1 MTLVDERTAME
12 TEPKKRLHR
21 LVDAL
26 PAGELQAAE
35 RYLEFLSGQG
45 HPLVRA
51 LLDAPE
57 LTEALSE
64 GDHEALAEGRR
75 ALEAGDTVSDE
86 ELRTELGI

>member
-1 MTLVDERTAME
+1 ME
-12 TEPKKRLHR
+12 TGPKERLHL

-35 RYLEFLSGQG
+35 RYLEFLSGHG
-45 HPLVRA
+45 HPFVRA

-57 LTEALSE
+57 SAEPLSE
-64 GDHEALAEGRR
+64 GDREALDEGRR

-86 ELRTELGI
+86 ELRAELGI

>member
-1 MTLVDERTAME
+1 ME
-12 TEPKKRLHR
+12 TELKERLHC

-51 LLDAPE
+51 LLDVPE
-57 LTEALSE
+57 LTEPLSE
-64 GDHEALAEGRR
+64 RDHEALAEGRR